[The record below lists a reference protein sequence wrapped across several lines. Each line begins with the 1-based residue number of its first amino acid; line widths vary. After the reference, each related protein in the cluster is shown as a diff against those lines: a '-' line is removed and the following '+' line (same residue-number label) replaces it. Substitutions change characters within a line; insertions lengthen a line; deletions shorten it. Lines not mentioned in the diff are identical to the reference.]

1 MLANNGPASRLLLPQ
16 ALTRAR
22 MCQLL
27 ADDTSDINP
36 RSAFMLGLM
45 SMMDLLMAMEMSELM
60 AQLPLSIEIKDA
72 ILLREGRLGKLLNL
86 VVAFEHAQLN
96 GRSPELV
103 IKLNKAWI
111 ESQKWTNEVMSQVE
125 Y

>member
-1 MLANNGPASRLLLPQ
+1 
-16 ALTRAR
+16 
-22 MCQLL
+22 
-27 ADDTSDINP
+27 
-36 RSAFMLGLM
+36 MLGLM

-103 IKLNKAWI
+103 IKLNKAWL
-111 ESQKWTNEVMSQVE
+111 ESQKWTNEIMGQVE